1 MLMNFEEF
9 ANAFTAKFA
18 EMSDR
23 YQYLYM
29 VQVNPDDLY
38 NHYLNSF
45 LAGCNELYRVRTEH
59 DCNTCRHAIKHVGM
73 VVALQDGVM
82 HSVWDLQLTDPGYQ
96 AVANQMAA
104 YVKAAPV
111 CDVFVT
117 RFNKFGCR
125 HTHSLNPDGTV
136 QNWDHLEAIVPRKH
150 LSEDADSV
158 RAQYRDQC
166 AVFRRSLEELSL
178 DSVDTVL
185 ELIASN
191 TLYRGQEW
199 KASLSKF
206 QQELRSYLPLSVAQR
221 NWYAWERGML
231 VGQAIARIRNHSI
244 GVLLQDLTSGMDLE
258 QAVRRYEQI
267 VAPTNYKRPNAIFT
281 EKMLNDAKK
290 TIEALGYARSLPRR
304 FATLDD
310 ITANNILFLNKDV
323 APRVAGGI
331 DLLESLGHNVA
342 RKPKKFERAEEMPIE
357 AFVKNVLPTATD
369 LEVYVETRHAKN
381 LVSLIAPVHDDAKS
395 MFRWNNAFSWSY
407 TGNITDSVMRE
418 RVKAA
423 GGKVDGVLR
432 FSIQWNDDP
441 NQWDQNDL
449 DAHCIVHNNKEHI
462 YFGSKFGYITKGE
475 LDVDIIHPEREQA
488 AVENIVWTNRNTM
501 LTGPYEFLV
510 QRFTNR
516 GGQTGFRAE
525 IEVDGQL
532 FSYDYHGPFGRCKG
546 FYDCVDVATVQKNAD
561 GTFSVTSHID
571 SSVASKT
578 VWNVTTEQFVP
589 VSVVMYSPNY
599 WDDQQHAGAGHRHYF
614 FMLKDCINSEQPN
627 GFYNEFLKQELV
639 QHKRVFE
646 ALGAKAHVAES
657 DQQLSGIGFSET
669 KRDSLVVKVKGQIE
683 RVIKV
688 VF

>member
-1 MLMNFEEF
+1 
-9 ANAFTAKFA
+9 
-18 EMSDR
+18 
-23 YQYLYM
+23 
-29 VQVNPDDLY
+29 
-38 NHYLNSF
+38 
-45 LAGCNELYRVRTEH
+45 
-59 DCNTCRHAIKHVGM
+59 
-73 VVALQDGVM
+73 
-82 HSVWDLQLTDPGYQ
+82 
-96 AVANQMAA
+96 
-104 YVKAAPV
+104 
-111 CDVFVT
+111 
-117 RFNKFGCR
+117 
-125 HTHSLNPDGTV
+125 
-136 QNWDHLEAIVPRKH
+136 
-150 LSEDADSV
+150 
-158 RAQYRDQC
+158 
-166 AVFRRSLEELSL
+166 
-178 DSVDTVL
+178 
-185 ELIASN
+185 
-191 TLYRGQEW
+191 
-199 KASLSKF
+199 
-206 QQELRSYLPLSVAQR
+206 
-221 NWYAWERGML
+221 
-231 VGQAIARIRNHSI
+231 
-244 GVLLQDLTSGMDLE
+244 
-258 QAVRRYEQI
+258 
-267 VAPTNYKRPNAIFT
+267 
-281 EKMLNDAKK
+281 MLNDAKK

-395 MFRWNNAFSWSY
+395 MFKWDNAFSWSY

-449 DAHCIVHNNKEHI
+449 DAHCIVRNKEHI
-462 YFGSKFGYITKGE
+462 YFGSKFGHITKGE
-475 LDVDIIHPEREQA
+475 LDVDIIHPQREQA

-501 LTGPYEFLV
+501 LTGPYEFFV
-510 QRFTNR
+510 HRFTNR
-516 GGQTGFRAE
+516 GGRTGFRAE

-532 FSYDYHGPFGRCKG
+532 FSYDYHGPFGRHKG
-546 FYDCVDVATVQKNAD
+546 FSDCVDVATVRKNAD

-669 KRDSLVVKVKGQIE
+669 KRDSLVVKVKVKGQIE

>member
-1 MLMNFEEF
+1 MSMNFKEF

-96 AVANQMAA
+96 TVVDQMAA
-104 YVKAAPV
+104 YVKGAPV

-199 KASLSKF
+199 KASLVKF
-206 QQELRSYLPLSVAQR
+206 QQELRSYLPLDAAQR

-432 FSIQWNDDP
+432 FSIQWNDDL

-646 ALGAKAHVAES
+646 ALGAKALWGLMQAVDGCLTPHEALLWKQCEEALKGAGDAE
-657 DQQLSGIGFSET
+657 
-669 KRDSLVVKVKGQIE
+669 KDS
-683 RVIKV
+683 
-688 VF
+688 